1 MTTAILDGVITDE
14 LREQYRTE
22 GYMILERVIPEE
34 MLQMLREECSYF
46 LGYYDSIMDAK
57 GVKTE
62 GINHRGKRYFIANMY
77 RLSSRLWQFIYSPL
91 MAEVTQAA
99 LGDTVY
105 LFHEQWVV
113 KGAEQGMKFAW
124 HQDSGYVKHGDK
136 NTRHRPYL
144 TCWCTLDDVN
154 EQNGTVYLLP
164 HSRGGTSH
172 TIFDHN
178 REEGTNDLVGYSG
191 DDPGIPIIAPAGSIV
206 AFTSY
211 NFHRSGANTT
221 PRMRRIYL
229 PQYSAEPILKP
240 DGSVWSQAVPFVRDG
255 RIVYDHAGDTAEK
268 YGGHPAIKL

>member
-62 GINHRGKRYFIANMY
+62 GINHRGKRYFISNMY

-154 EQNGTVYLLP
+154 EENGTVYLLP

-191 DDPGIPIIAPAGSIV
+191 DDPGIPIIVPAGSIV

-240 DGSVWSQAVPFVRDG
+240 DGSLWSQAVPFVRDG
-255 RIVYDHAGDTAEK
+255 RIVYNHADDTAAK